1 MTLRRSPIP
10 PRTKDSPE
18 PGLSPALRAA
28 AGVPAVVCLFLWV
41 LVRAP
46 TLPAQDWPCWL
57 GPGRN
62 GTVSGFDAPADWP
75 DSLTEN
81 WHRKIGLGESTP
93 ALVGDRLYVF
103 AREENEEVILA
114 LNARDGAPVW
124 RHSYPAVAV
133 TGPAEPYPGPR
144 SSPAV
149 AGGKVI
155 ALGVGGV
162 VTCLDAARGEL
173 VWRRDD
179 FTNALPRFFTS
190 ASPLVAEGLCIL
202 HLGGPGEGCV
212 VALALDTGRSRWT
225 WPGEGPAYASAVLLT
240 LADSKQVVLLTEKSL
255 VGLDFCTGRLL
266 WRIPTP
272 LKPGYWNSATPL
284 VEGQTV
290 YYTGQGTG
298 TRAIRVEATGE
309 GVAVRELWHNDRLG
323 TVYNTPVVWKG
334 RLFGL
339 SDRGQYFCLDA
350 RTGKTMWV
358 STNRVSNFGTL
369 LRTGNLLVSLTEK
382 AGLVCIKPSRE
393 RFEEEARFSVGDP
406 PFYAFPLLSGN
417 RIFIRNRHSLT
428 LWTVKS
434 DSF

>member
-1 MTLRRSPIP
+1 MTLRSSPFP
-10 PRTKDSPE
+10 PRTQDSPE
-18 PGLSPALRAA
+18 PGSSPGLRAA

-41 LVRAP
+41 LMRPPA
-46 TLPAQDWPCWL
+46 LPAQDWPHWL

-62 GTVSGFDAPADWP
+62 GTVSGFNAPADWP
-75 DSLTEN
+75 DSLKEG
-81 WHRKIGLGESTP
+81 WHQKIGSGESTP
-93 ALVGDRLYVF
+93 ALVGERLYVF
-103 AREENEEVILA
+103 AREENAEVILA
-114 LNARDGAPVW
+114 LNARDGAPLW

-149 AGGKVI
+149 AGGKVV

-162 VTCLDAARGEL
+162 VTCVDAASGEL

-179 FTNALPRFFTS
+179 FTNPLPRFFTS
-190 ASPLVAEGLCIL
+190 ASPLVDEGLCIL
-202 HLGGPGEGCV
+202 HLGGPGKGCV

-225 WPGEGPAYASAVLLT
+225 WPGEGPAYASAGLLR
-240 LADSKQVVLLTEKSL
+240 LAGSKQVVLLTEKSL
-255 VGLDFCTGRLL
+255 VGLDFHTGQLL
-266 WRIPTP
+266 WHIPAP

-298 TRAIRVEATGE
+298 TRALQLEATGRR
-309 GVAVRELWHNDRLG
+309 VALRELWHNDRLG

-334 RLFGL
+334 LLFGL

-350 RTGKTMWV
+350 RTGETMWV
-358 STNRVSNFGTL
+358 SANRVSNFGTL
-369 LRTGNLLVSLTEK
+369 LRAGNLLVSLTEK
-382 AGLVCIKPSRE
+382 GGLVCFKPSRE
-393 RFEEEARFSVGDP
+393 RFEEVARLAVGEP

-428 LWTVKS
+428 LWSVKPPPR
-434 DSF
+434 